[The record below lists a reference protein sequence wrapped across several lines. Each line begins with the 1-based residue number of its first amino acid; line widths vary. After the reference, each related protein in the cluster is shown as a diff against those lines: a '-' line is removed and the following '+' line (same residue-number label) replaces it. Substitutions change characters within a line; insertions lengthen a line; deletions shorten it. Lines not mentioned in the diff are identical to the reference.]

1 MFWGQ
6 EDNFLLRGIV
16 MEKWAGLGIIL
27 LDIIAMAVLY
37 IHINRKGVLKRKVL
51 KLMILLSILRNM
63 FWKISLTS

>member
-1 MFWGQ
+1 
-6 EDNFLLRGIV
+6 

-51 KLMILLSILRNM
+51 KLILLSILRNM

>member
-51 KLMILLSILRNM
+51 KLILLSILRNM